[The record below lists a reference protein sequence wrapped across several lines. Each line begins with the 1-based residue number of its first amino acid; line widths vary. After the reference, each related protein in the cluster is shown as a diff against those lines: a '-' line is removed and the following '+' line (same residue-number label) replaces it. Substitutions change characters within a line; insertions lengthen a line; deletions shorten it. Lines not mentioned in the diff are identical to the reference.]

1 MKEKT
6 MHTTEEEEL
15 FKRQSI
21 GSPIKPSPLERDPWI
36 HRAKEML
43 CKTCM
48 YFVAKQSVD
57 LKVPTLGRC
66 RRHAPSMGG
75 YPVVYM
81 SDWCGDH
88 KLDENK
94 L

>member
-1 MKEKT
+1 MKDKT
-6 MHTTEEEEL
+6 MHTTEEEEAI
-15 FKRQSI
+15 KRHLL
-21 GSPIKPSPLERDPWI
+21 GGRMERDPWI

-48 YFVAKQSVD
+48 YFVPKRAID